1 MHNIIVTEP
10 VWQAIASRGK
20 FGETEDDVLRRVFGL
35 PAASGTNEVHE
46 TKQGSGASTMRRAS
60 GPRRSLAT
68 DRMSSYLSNNQL
80 HVSFV
85 SGPSTSWKLPSKTDK
100 ASLREVREKAIT
112 FAKKHGATLGQVNA
126 VKKALTDAGYHLT
139 K

>member
-1 MHNIIVTEP
+1 MHNITVTEP

-20 FGETEDDVLRRVFGL
+20 FGETEDDVLRRVFNL
-35 PAASGTNEVHE
+35 PVVSSLKEDHE
-46 TKQGSGASTMRRAS
+46 TKQEFGASTMRRAS

-68 DRMSSYLSNNQL
+68 DRMSSYLSANQL
-80 HVSFV
+80 HVAFV
-85 SGPSTSWKLPSKTDK
+85 SGPSTSWTLPSKTDK
-100 ASLREVREKAIT
+100 ASLRAVREKAIA

-126 VKKALTDAGYHLT
+126 VKKTLTDAGYHLT

>member
-1 MHNIIVTEP
+1 MRNITVTDP
-10 VWQAIASRGK
+10 VWEAIASRGR

-35 PAASGTNEVHE
+35 PPALAPNSAATLHQPSAIPT
-46 TKQGSGASTMRRAS
+46 ARRAT

-68 DRMSSYLSNNQL
+68 DRMSANISNGHL
-80 HVSFV
+80 HVSFS
-85 SGPSTSWKLPSKTDK
+85 SGPTSSWALPSPTDK
-100 ASLREVREKAIT
+100 ASLRAVRDKAIA
-112 FAKKHGATLGQVNA
+112 FANKHGATLGQVNA

>member
-1 MHNIIVTEP
+1 MHTITISEP

-20 FGETEDDVLRRVFGL
+20 FGETEDDVLRRVFSL
-35 PAASGTNEVHE
+35 PANSDPIGGPEA
-46 TKQGSGASTMRRAS
+46 KQLANTTTRQRAS

-68 DRMSSYLSNNQL
+68 DRMSAYLSGTQF

-85 SGPSTSWKLPSKTDK
+85 SGPSSSWPLPSKTDK
-100 ASLREVREKAIT
+100 AALRAMRDKAIS
-112 FAKKHGATLGQVNA
+112 FATKNAATTGQVNA